1 MLPPHLPVPQGAHGG
16 AQRAKFDALAVFVLT
31 GWYFSFSYIYVVVA
45 FHDYAVRYT
54 LYGSLDFGVAGPV
67 S

>member
-31 GWYFSFSYIYVVVA
+31 GWYFSFSYIMSLSRFMTMLFV
-45 FHDYAVRYT
+45 T
-54 LYGSLDFGVAGPV
+54 L
-67 S
+67 

>member
-31 GWYFSFSYIYVVVA
+31 GGT
-45 FHDYAVRYT
+45 FHFRLFMSLSRFMTMLFALLFTGVWT
-54 LYGSLDFGVAGPV
+54 LE
-67 S
+67 